1 MVRLPRRCA
10 VARWPV
16 DRLCNGGVWAQRNL
30 PSAVPGA
37 RPPRACLDRRES
49 RRRVGERE
57 LRKEAAR
64 LEKAG
69 SFDRAALRHL
79 WLEDREEASRRLEK
93 VPINDDNL
101 YCNQSAGRWREAVE
115 YLARMER
122 PLDAARIALGANDLG
137 RALELIRK
145 SGDLEEGADLLESF
159 RHFSAGPWS

>member
-1 MVRLPRRCA
+1 VKHWLSNPPDEDPEPVRRHIRANKYLLSHDFALQLLEPA
-10 VARWPV
+10 GLLDDAY
-16 DRLCNGGVWAQRNL
+16 NHGVL
-30 PSAVPGA
+30 YG
-37 RPPRACLDRRES
+37 RES

-57 LRKEAAR
+57 LREEAAC

-79 WLEDREEASRRLEK
+79 WLEDREEASRLVEK

-101 YCNQSAGRWREAVE
+101 YCNQSAGRWREVVE

-137 RALELIRK
+137 VYPGTVT
-145 SGDLEEGADLLESF
+145 S
-159 RHFSAGPWS
+159 